1 MRNLNLK
8 QLRAIQA
15 IKRHGT
21 IVAAANALGLTP
33 PAVTIQLKLVEEDAN
48 IILFDRTNEGL
59 RPTAAGLAFLDAAQM
74 IEERLRVLHDEI
86 DEIKGLR
93 VGTLSLGVVSTA
105 K

>member
-48 IILFDRTNEGL
+48 IILFDH
-59 RPTAAGLAFLDAAQM
+59 Q
-74 IEERLRVLHDEI
+74 
-86 DEIKGLR
+86 
-93 VGTLSLGVVSTA
+93 
-105 K
+105 